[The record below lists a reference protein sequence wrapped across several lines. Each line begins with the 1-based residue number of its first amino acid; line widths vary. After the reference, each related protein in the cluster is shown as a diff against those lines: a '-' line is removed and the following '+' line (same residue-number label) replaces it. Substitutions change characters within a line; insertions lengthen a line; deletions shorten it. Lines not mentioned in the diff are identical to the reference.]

1 MKIKNKITKRILII
15 EKYGFFFLVEK
26 NVVLENRSQ
35 KYLLCCML
43 KEQCKIVYR
52 KMKYNI
58 KNRNKLR
65 EY

>member
-1 MKIKNKITKRILII
+1 MD
-15 EKYGFFFLVEK
+15 FFLVEK
-26 NVVLENRSQ
+26 NVVLENLSQ

-52 KMKYNI
+52 NMKYNI

-65 EY
+65 VY